1 MFSKASIS
9 QVLLSRLE
17 LHDGAGTG
25 GGISDESKR
34 AMTPTVWRPY
44 PDRVRSS
51 HWYEL
56 FADTQGDERIMLTWK
71 GLFRDVDNTANF
83 YSTRDEVVA
92 NGDGSWKW
100 PLTRKFAWY
109 NQEWARGAYLVSLS
123 PLAGWK
129 FSTYYSKTDVVGH
142 LQGEEVYGQ
151 RRYTPAETF
160 GVVVVSG
167 RTGRSVSLRSTKAGY
182 YGSAEEIGYAGLG
195 LGVKDGYVMSW
206 SDESTTE
213 TRDFA
218 VRPMSRCRG

>member
-25 GGISDESKR
+25 GGISEESKR

-56 FADTQGDERIMLTWK
+56 FADT
-71 GLFRDVDNTANF
+71 
-83 YSTRDEVVA
+83 
-92 NGDGSWKW
+92 
-100 PLTRKFAWY
+100 
-109 NQEWARGAYLVSLS
+109 
-123 PLAGWK
+123 
-129 FSTYYSKTDVVGH
+129 
-142 LQGEEVYGQ
+142 QGEEVYGQ

-167 RTGRSVSLRSTKAGY
+167 RTGRSVSLRATKAGY

-218 VRPMSRCRG
+218 VRAMLRCRG